1 MTATLRHA
9 QPVLSAASSAG
20 FRESG
25 LQSLRCLDFTT
36 SLSDQSP
43 ASDTAAAAAATSPI
57 VAVRSSGLSLESIIG
72 YCEDFPGAP
81 PPDDQHPSM
90 LIRSLVTEEYLQ
102 MLVALANERFTANTE
117 RVKRF
122 RQRLLELT
130 SATSSSS
137 SASTSTR
144 KKKPPDWEHPQT
156 RRERMRA
163 EGMRRKEEAA
173 LTEET
178 SRMQEDDGDTQMGLD
193 F

>member
-1 MTATLRHA
+1 
-9 QPVLSAASSAG
+9 
-20 FRESG
+20 
-25 LQSLRCLDFTT
+25 
-36 SLSDQSP
+36 
-43 ASDTAAAAAATSPI
+43 
-57 VAVRSSGLSLESIIG
+57 
-72 YCEDFPGAP
+72 
-81 PPDDQHPSM
+81 M

-117 RVKRF
+117 RVERF

-137 SASTSTR
+137 SASTSTG

-173 LTEET
+173 LMKET
-178 SRMQEDDGDTQMGLD
+178 SRTQEDDGDTQIGLD